1 MNYVCTA
8 DRKRRSWVRT
18 QFLSGLAGLI
28 KETNKYLVT
37 IEGLCFLSNFWLVKA
52 SYFRLCMT
60 FSLFSPPPPAS
71 LPLPLYS
78 LLVTVQRPSR
88 VYVANGTGKDMPIW
102 LSLGRS
108 LCSSSPQTD
117 FNSQRHDKNLD
128 LHMTWH
134 VCCVCLHVG

>member
-1 MNYVCTA
+1 MYDV
-8 DRKRRSWVRT
+8 
-18 QFLSGLAGLI
+18 L
-28 KETNKYLVT
+28 
-37 IEGLCFLSNFWLVKA
+37 
-52 SYFRLCMT
+52 
-60 FSLFSPPPPAS
+60 SLFPPPPTS

-88 VYVANGTGKDMPIW
+88 VYVVNGTDKDMPIW

-117 FNSQRHDKNLD
+117 FNSQGHDKNLD